1 MITCEIM
8 KDLLPAYVAG
18 ECSDETKKAVEEHL
32 ASCASC
38 AKSLWT
44 MTETATTVV
53 ITSEKGT
60 DDPGLSVISRV
71 ENRPDDTE
79 EEGNTDEEDGEP
91 AVTHKPAKEKTFK
104 SVFKKNLRMTLIGL
118 LCLIL
123 IIPLAGLG
131 ILSYNEKRGKGYA
144 FSNLEG
150 LRDVDTFMKCLQ
162 KGDYDGA
169 IEFFD
174 IGSMYWQW
182 MPPEEG
188 HGLYMSE
195 YRLVEIGGANYYI
208 PIGSSLLT
216 STREAEPYNE
226 PGTDAAFW
234 AQVIIDDVESW
245 HESPIPEQAFE
256 DAARIA
262 AKTLGEDVRSVDI
275 LSEEPDGP
283 YTYIRYYAQDGAVY
297 YRSTVNGRL
306 SEVEWMNA
314 ALIPESLLPVYIKEH
329 NQEIDERNKKSKAY
343 RDLGVDGYTELVKD
357 KYIADWTE
365 LETYGMKM
373 KSYSIGKPYR
383 RIEMQDPFIGPIE
396 NEQIIEE
403 HWLVDVE
410 VLLSID
416 HDGNDETA
424 PIEYERVFSFVMDG
438 EYLNVSGSVF
448 MYSMAVYVDEFAG
461 PVMHYD
467 HSISPAP
474 YNLGMEI
481 NGYYRNEYYINEI
494 YYIRENRA

>member
-18 ECSDETKKAVEEHL
+18 ECSAETRKAVEEHL
-32 ASCASC
+32 ATCASC

-53 ITSEKGT
+53 LTSEKGT
-60 DDPGLSVISRV
+60 DDPGLTVISSV
-71 ENRPDDTE
+71 ENKPDDTE
-79 EEGNTDEEDGEP
+79 EEGNTAEEGGEP
-91 AVTHKPAKEKTFK
+91 AVPHKPGKEKTFR
-104 SVFKKNLRMTLIGL
+104 SVFKKNLRMTLILL

-131 ILSYNEKRGKGYA
+131 ILSYNEKRGEGYA

-162 KGDYDGA
+162 KGDYAGA
-169 IEFFD
+169 VEFFD

-182 MPPEEG
+182 MPQEEG
-188 HGLYMSE
+188 PSFFISE

-216 STREAEPYNE
+216 GAREAEPYNE
-226 PGTDAAFW
+226 PGTDATFW

-245 HESPIPEQAFE
+245 HESPIPEQAFN

-357 KYIADWTE
+357 KYIAEWTE

-373 KSYSIGKPYR
+373 ISYSIGKPYR
-383 RIEMQDPFIGPIE
+383 RIEMQGPFIGPIE
-396 NEQIIEE
+396 NEQNIEE

-424 PIEYERVFSFVMDG
+424 PIEYERVFAFVMDG
-438 EYLNVSGSVF
+438 EYLNASGSVF
-448 MYSMAVYVDEFAG
+448 MYSTADYGEELVMSAVY
-461 PVMHYD
+461 YD
-467 HSISPAP
+467 HSISPDP
-474 YNLGMEI
+474 YNLEMEI
-481 NGYYRNEYYINEI
+481 NGYFRNEYYIKEV
-494 YYIRENRA
+494 YY

>member
-208 PIGSSLLT
+208 PIGSSLLK

-226 PGTDAAFW
+226 PGTDADFW
-234 AQVIIDDVESW
+234 AQVIIDDIKSW

-256 DAARIA
+256 EAARIA

-329 NQEIDERNKKSKAY
+329 NQEIEERNEKSKAY
-343 RDLGVDGYTELVKD
+343 RDLGVDGYTKLVKD

-365 LETYGMKM
+365 LETHGMKV
-373 KSYSIGKPYR
+373 KSYSICKPYR
-383 RIEMQDPFIGPIE
+383 RIEMQDPFIDPNG
-396 NEQIIEE
+396 NEQNPEE

-461 PVMHYD
+461 PVMNYD

>member
-208 PIGSSLLT
+208 PIGSSLLK

-226 PGTDAAFW
+226 PGTDADFW
-234 AQVIIDDVESW
+234 AQVIIDDIKSW

-256 DAARIA
+256 EAARIA

-329 NQEIDERNKKSKAY
+329 NQEIEERNEKSKAY
-343 RDLGVDGYTELVKD
+343 RDLGVDGYTKLVKD

-365 LETYGMKM
+365 LETHGMKV
-373 KSYSIGKPYR
+373 KSYSICKPYR
-383 RIEMQDPFIGPIE
+383 RIEMQDPFIDPNG
-396 NEQIIEE
+396 NEQNPEE

>member
-18 ECSDETKKAVEEHL
+18 ECSAETRKAVEEHL
-32 ASCASC
+32 ATCASC

-60 DDPGLSVISRV
+60 DDPGLTVISSV
-71 ENRPDDTE
+71 ENKPDDTE
-79 EEGNTDEEDGEP
+79 EEGNTAEEGDEP
-91 AVTHKPAKEKTFK
+91 AVPHKPGKEKTFR
-104 SVFKKNLRMTLIGL
+104 SVFKKNLRMTLILL

-131 ILSYNEKRGKGYA
+131 ILSYNEKRGEGYA

-162 KGDYDGA
+162 KGDYAGA
-169 IEFFD
+169 VEFFD

-182 MPPEEG
+182 MPQEEEPG
-188 HGLYMSE
+188 FFISE

-226 PGTDAAFW
+226 PGTDATFW

-383 RIEMQDPFIGPIE
+383 RIEMQDSFIGPIE

-424 PIEYERVFSFVMDG
+424 PIEYERVFAFVMDG
-438 EYLNVSGSVF
+438 EYLNASGSVF
-448 MYSMAVYVDEFAG
+448 MHSTAVYGEEL
-461 PVMHYD
+461 VMSAVYYD
-467 HSISPAP
+467 HLISPDP
-474 YNLGMEI
+474 YNLEMEI
-481 NGYYRNEYYINEI
+481 NGYYRNEYYIREV
-494 YYIRENRA
+494 YY